1 MPTCFFRRTAAA
13 AAVTM
18 LGLTAGMAQDFT
30 LPGAPFDAAS
40 VPDRPTLPP
49 IEEFDFDKVMRAA
62 VAQNDALAAHRPDIT
77 GLALDLMLDP
87 EAAFAFFRDE
97 IVTEPYQGHL
107 RATYSVLEAGR
118 ANAHDKARALGE
130 MLNLLGYDT
139 RLVSAAAP
147 ADLAARLAA
156 GACRITRA
164 PLQRVWDVAALN
176 PDIMSRVAARGH
188 AGYDALLAASTPPE
202 GAHAPP
208 GQGAEHVW
216 LQARIGPDWVDL
228 DPAEPGTAFGEAPAG
243 PGTLLEAEA
252 EPHRITIDLSVETL
266 SNGALRRNSVLT
278 HRITVPEMV
287 EHSFTLVFGPQTDGV
302 GGILADTLANLQGQS
317 AGMTAMLLIGDDAVK
332 SRPFF
337 APGVAE
343 TAGGFFDAGQEVIS
357 TAMVLTVTGIA
368 PGQPD
373 EVATRVIFDLVPP
386 ELREDGAA
394 PPTPD
399 SLARPEMG
407 ARFPAVMESIRQI
420 VIGNGGLSAYR
431 ASARMAA
438 VLGDIPDAVQAALA
452 GQPDPE
458 AFIWNSWVQASTVA
472 LASEEL
478 IRAQRGPDGGCVIM
492 GRPRALIWGT
502 GQGEGG
508 LDLYWMDWVLDGV
521 EIAGVDSQ
529 AEAWRHRLWHGAL
542 QSGLE
547 IEALLTQLDAPSG
560 TKAIPPGPL
569 APLGPEAIAALG
581 PEAEADAA
589 AGFILLGG
597 PDLGPQ
603 AWWRIDPV
611 TGRTDARIAYF
622 GNAFNLIDL
631 FRNPF
636 NRPAAR
642 ASSLSSLE
650 ARIHAY
656 GTEESIRA
664 WNQRVLDEACAAG
677 RSFSAKDKLYRR
689 SKLKHG
695 GGNEYIILLLTVS
708 IPIATEAGSAIGGA
722 VTQGVRG
729 ATSAI

>member
-1 MPTCFFRRTAAA
+1 MPTCFFHRAAA
-13 AAVTM
+13 AAALTM
-18 LGLTAGMAQDFT
+18 LGLSGGLAQDFT
-30 LPGAPFDAAS
+30 LPNASFDIGA
-40 VPDRPTLPP
+40 VPERPTLPP
-49 IEEFDFDKVMRAA
+49 IEEFDFDRVMRAA

-87 EAAFAFFRDE
+87 QATFAFFRDE

-107 RATYSVLEAGR
+107 RGTYSVLEAGR
-118 ANAHDKARALGE
+118 ANPHDKARALGE
-130 MLNLLGYDT
+130 MLGLLGYDT
-139 RLVSAAAP
+139 RLVSAAVP
-147 ADLAARLAA
+147 AGLSERLAA

-164 PLQRVWDVAALN
+164 PMQTVWDVAALN
-176 PDIMSRVAARGH
+176 PDIMTRIAARGH

-202 GAHAPP
+202 GAFAPP
-208 GQGAEHVW
+208 AAPAEHIW

-243 PGTLLEAEA
+243 PGTPLETEA

-266 SNGALRRNSVLT
+266 SDGALRRNSVLT
-278 HRITVPEMV
+278 HRLTVPEMV
-287 EHSFTLVFGPQTDGV
+287 EHSLTLVFGPQTDGV
-302 GGILADTLANLQGQS
+302 GGILSDTLANLQGQS
-317 AGMTAMLLIGDDAVK
+317 SGMAATLLIGDDMVK

-386 ELREDGAA
+386 ELRQEGAA
-394 PPTPD
+394 PITPEV
-399 SLARPEMG
+399 LARPEMG
-407 ARFPAVMESIRQI
+407 DRFPAVMEAIRQI

-431 ASARMAA
+431 ASARMGA
-438 VLGDIPDAVQAALA
+438 VLGDIPDAVQAALSGA
-452 GQPDPE
+452 PDPE
-458 AFIWNSWVQASTVA
+458 AYIWNSWVQASTVA

-478 IRAQRGPDGGCVIM
+478 VRAQRGPDGGCVIM
-492 GRPRALIWGT
+492 GRPRALIWGV
-502 GQGEGG
+502 GQGDGDR
-508 LDLYWMDWVLDGV
+508 DLYWMDWALDGV

-529 AEAWRHRLWHGAL
+529 AEVWRHRLWHGAL

-560 TKAIPPGPL
+560 TIPIPPGPL
-569 APLGPEAIAALG
+569 EQLGAEAIAALG
-581 PEAEADAA
+581 PEAQADAS
-589 AGFILLGG
+589 AGFLVLGG
-597 PDLGPQ
+597 PELGPQ
-603 AWWRIDPV
+603 EWWRIDPV

-622 GNAFNLIDL
+622 GNGFSLMDL

-636 NRPAAR
+636 NRPEAR
-642 ASSLSSLE
+642 ASTISTLE
-650 ARIHAY
+650 QRIFAS
-656 GTEESIRA
+656 GNEASIRA
-664 WNQRVLDEACAAG
+664 WNQRVLDEACASG

-695 GGNEYIILLLTVS
+695 GNEYVILLVTVS
-708 IPIATEAGSAIGGA
+708 IPVASEAGSAIGGA

-729 ATSAI
+729 ATNAI